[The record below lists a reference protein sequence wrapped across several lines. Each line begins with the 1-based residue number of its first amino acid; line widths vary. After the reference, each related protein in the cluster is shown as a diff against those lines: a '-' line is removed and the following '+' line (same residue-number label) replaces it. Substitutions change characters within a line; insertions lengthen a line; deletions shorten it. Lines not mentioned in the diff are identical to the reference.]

1 MIARQ
6 AANGLERFASF
17 VGQMQRIASPIRRVS
32 PSLQQAA
39 FLHLV
44 NQDHQPARQNPQVA
58 RQGLLANPAGRA
70 HKPQNTGVR
79 RSDAEG
85 AQPL

>member
-1 MIARQ
+1 
-6 AANGLERFASF
+6 
-17 VGQMQRIASPIRRVS
+17 
-32 PSLQQAA
+32 
-39 FLHLV
+39 
-44 NQDHQPARQNPQVA
+44 VA